1 GVGQRM
7 ELGNGW
13 SWATD
18 GVGQRMELGNGWSWA
33 TDGVIN
39 YQLSMPYA
47 PCPMP
52 NPQFPNYSFISLKV
66 ADADGEILL
75 K

>member
-1 GVGQRM
+1 M

-33 TDGVIN
+33 TDGVGQRMELGVRS
-39 YQLSMPYA
+39 YEL
-47 PCPMP
+47 
-52 NPQFPNYSFISLKV
+52 
-66 ADADGEILL
+66 
-75 K
+75 

>member
-1 GVGQRM
+1 M

-33 TDGVIN
+33 TDGVGQRMELGVKCFFKSD
-39 YQLSMPYA
+39 Y
-47 PCPMP
+47 
-52 NPQFPNYSFISLKV
+52 
-66 ADADGEILL
+66 
-75 K
+75 